1 MDRGAWW
8 ATVSEVAENR
18 EQNGTEHTHT
28 HTHTHSHIPSE
39 VAVNMS
45 SYLKSHFSNRRELPL

>member
-18 EQNGTEHTHT
+18 EQNGTE